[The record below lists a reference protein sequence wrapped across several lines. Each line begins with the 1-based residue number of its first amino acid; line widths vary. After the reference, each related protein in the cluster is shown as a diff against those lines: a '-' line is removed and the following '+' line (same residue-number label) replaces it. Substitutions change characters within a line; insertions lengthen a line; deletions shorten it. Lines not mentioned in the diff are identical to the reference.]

1 MGRWLRT
8 CSLSRRVG
16 FCTSFSLFGV
26 DVVVDQV
33 SVSSSPPLI
42 TASTTADFV
51 FTTTAQVA
59 LVQFQYRLDGLL
71 WTACDASLH
80 LDGVGIGLHN
90 VAARAVSIANDS
102 VVSGV
107 VTYVWQV
114 VASNDSVISSAGDPD
129 GKHRV
134 TIVAAASNGGVS
146 RVEPDPLT
154 AAWTVDTVPPLTV
167 VTLVTPSIY
176 NGPSAVVNVSC
187 VGEAFLSGCSY
198 CWRTFVDTY
207 TAASCTTNR

>member
-1 MGRWLRT
+1 M
-8 CSLSRRVG
+8 
-16 FCTSFSLFGV
+16 SLFGV
-26 DVVVDQV
+26 DVVFDQV
-33 SVSSSPPLI
+33 SISSSPPLV

-59 LVQFQYRLDGLL
+59 LVQFQYRVNSSL
-71 WTACDASLH
+71 WTACDAALH
-80 LDGVGIGLHN
+80 LDGLGIGHHN
-90 VAARAVSIANDS
+90 ISARAVSVANDS

-107 VTYVWQV
+107 VTYAWQV
-114 VASNDSVISSAGDPD
+114 VADNDSVICSPGDPD

-167 VTLVTPSIY
+167 ATLVTPSIY
-176 NGPSAVVNVSC
+176 NGPYGVVNVSC
-187 VGEAFLSGCSY
+187 VGEAILSGCSY
-198 CWRTFVDTY
+198 CWRTFVGTY
-207 TAASCTTNR
+207 TAASCTTNRYGPRNCGAC